1 MPIACFLAK
10 HAMLSEVDF
19 RAIQAIIS
27 TYIKGQHGTDPE
39 FIPFEDY
46 FTVNSNLE
54 IVEGETNDR

>member
-10 HAMLSEVDF
+10 HAMLDEADF

-27 TYIKGQHGTDPE
+27 TYIKGRYGDDPE

-46 FTVNSNLE
+46 FTVNNDLE
-54 IVEGETNDR
+54 IVEGEQND